1 MPVGGRTVNLG
12 NVIFGLGVNT
22 QGLQRATADLQAFS
36 RATDRVARV
45 GTTASLALANSM
57 ARMERQAAS
66 ALQSVLNLDARIRRA
81 GAPPQ
86 LLAANT
92 REFQRLSPFHLFYY
106 DGNFSESGLLSR
118 PPATFSDDQFIALI
132 RPSDEEG
139 FENPF
144 LSDGLG
150 QFLEFWFVKMLAG
163 LRGIGD
169 DFFNPTIEEGL

>member
-12 NVIFGLGVNT
+12 NVIFGLGVNP

-92 REFQRLSPFHLFYY
+92 REFQRLSAVLTSGTATQIEMGRAI
-106 DGNFSESGLLSR
+106 DALKARLGNSSRALAAFTASAAGAAAGGGRFSS
-118 PPATFSDDQFIALI
+118 I
-132 RPSDEEG
+132 
-139 FENPF
+139 
-144 LSDGLG
+144 
-150 QFLEFWFVKMLAG
+150 
-163 LRGIGD
+163 LRD
-169 DFFNPTIEEGL
+169 L